1 VELNTKGRYA
11 VMAMAD
17 LAKHVDNG
25 AAVPLSTIA
34 DRQNLSLAYLEQ
46 IFLRLRRAGLVAS
59 ARGRAGGYVLARPA
73 PLIAIAEIL
82 KAVEEETRM
91 TRCLDGDVGCLGD
104 QRCLTHGLWHALG
117 GHISAFLE
125 KVSLQEVLDGIPAA
139 KLAAQSMSERE
150 LASRPELADQKVA
163 AAR

>member
-1 VELNTKGRYA
+1 MELNTKARYA

-17 LAKHVDNG
+17 LAKHGDEG
-25 AAVPLSTIA
+25 AVPLSAIA
-34 DRQNLSLAYLEQ
+34 ERQNLSLAYLEQ

-59 ARGRAGGYVLARPA
+59 ARGRAGGYVLVRPA
-73 PLIAIAEIL
+73 LEIPVAAIL

-117 GHISAFLE
+117 GHIAAFLAN
-125 KVSLQEVLDGIPAA
+125 VSLQEVLDGIPAA
-139 KLAAQSMSERE
+139 KLAAQSARERE
-150 LASRPELADQKVA
+150 HSLEPTGQEVA

>member
-17 LAKHVDNG
+17 LAKHGDEG
-25 AAVPLSTIA
+25 AMPLSAIA
-34 DRQNLSLAYLEQ
+34 ERQNLSLAYLEQ

-59 ARGRAGGYVLARPA
+59 ARGRAGGYVLVRPA
-73 PLIAIAEIL
+73 SEIRVAAIL

-91 TRCLDGDVGCLGD
+91 TRCLDGDNGCLGD
-104 QRCLTHGLWHALG
+104 KRCLTHGLWHALG
-117 GHISAFLE
+117 GHIEAFLAN
-125 KVSLQEVLDGIPAA
+125 VSLQEVLEGIPVS
-139 KLAAQSMSERE
+139 KLAAQSARERE
-150 LASRPELADQKVA
+150 HATPAQEVA

>member
-1 VELNTKGRYA
+1 MELNTKARYA

-17 LAKHVDNG
+17 LAKTG
-25 AAVPLSTIA
+25 ESGAVPLSAIA
-34 DRQNLSLAYLEQ
+34 ERQNLSVAYLEQ

-59 ARGRAGGYVLARPA
+59 ARGRSGGYVLARPA
-73 PLIAIAEIL
+73 RSIRVAEIM

-117 GHISAFLE
+117 GHIAAFLSN
-125 KVSLQEVLDGIPAA
+125 VSLQEVIDGIPQA
-139 KLAAQSMSERE
+139 KLAAAHTNE
-150 LASRPELADQKVA
+150 PELM
-163 AAR
+163 AR